1 MPSKCRFG
9 AQRHGQG
16 TPSSGTTLVRVTQGR
31 RIYNAL
37 LNTRRVGA
45 ASDPRGVDR
54 RSRARGEPE
63 RAPGDCRRS
72 HAANARHRR
81 MRPRCSGVFAR
92 AIAMTFA
99 AGESRASA
107 SVTWSRDRRK
117 FAESHTHDSFSKS
130 MQTVISSGPMRRAS
144 ARQAPSGRLV
154 RLARQGRPGKEYHE
168 R

>member
-9 AQRHGQG
+9 AQRHAQG

-117 FAESHTHDSFSKS
+117 FAESHTHDSFVEVDADSDQLRADAPGQRS
-130 MQTVISSGPMRRAS
+130 AGSFWTPGAAGATRQTWERIS
-144 ARQAPSGRLV
+144 
-154 RLARQGRPGKEYHE
+154 
-168 R
+168 

>member
-117 FAESHTHDSFSKS
+117 FAEVDADSDQLRADAPGQRSAGSFWTPGAAGATR
-130 MQTVISSGPMRRAS
+130 QTWERIS
-144 ARQAPSGRLV
+144 
-154 RLARQGRPGKEYHE
+154 
-168 R
+168 

>member
-117 FAESHTHDSFSKS
+117 FAESHTHDSFVEVDADSDQLRADAPGQRS
-130 MQTVISSGPMRRAS
+130 AGSFWTPGAAGATRQTWERIS
-144 ARQAPSGRLV
+144 
-154 RLARQGRPGKEYHE
+154 
-168 R
+168 

>member
-117 FAESHTHDSFSKS
+117 FAESHTHDSFVEVDADSDQLRADAPGQRS
-130 MQTVISSGPMRRAS
+130 AGSCWTPGAAGATRQTWERIS
-144 ARQAPSGRLV
+144 
-154 RLARQGRPGKEYHE
+154 
-168 R
+168 